1 MAKEAMGIKTL
12 LPFLR
17 EVTRKANLEEFKGQ
31 TAALDASCL
40 LHRALSISMSRNGD
54 ESRYIIFQYTMSY
67 LFIVYIDLF
76 RKL

>member
-31 TAALDASCL
+31 TAAVDASCL

-54 ESRYIIFQYTMSY
+54 ESRYIFQYTMSY